1 MGYYACRHNDTIV
14 LNRYDL
20 CGVLNVLARRIGEF
34 RRADVDEGSYYA
46 GAFDAL
52 DTLSTFEWRD
62 QAEFFTLFDG
72 LMDALPN
79 GGEVDDGE
87 DNHHTVD

>member
-1 MGYYACRHNDTIV
+1 MGYGCRHNDSIIV
-14 LNRYDL
+14 ERYDL
-20 CGVLNVLARRIGEF
+20 DGVLHRMARRIGEL
-34 RRADVDEGSYYA
+34 RRDDVDAASYYA

-62 QAEFFTLFDG
+62 QAEYFDLF
-72 LMDALPN
+72 DALPLRPE
-79 GGEVDDGE
+79 GARDGE